1 MIQKFLNLTSS
12 TESKQITGEAQYEDA
27 LNLIRGYL
35 TYIFNWEY
43 KRTQDRRKAMFTRAT
58 FANAQGYVSRSLMN
72 EMLLDNL
79 ITWQRIN
86 LNGIAG
92 SSISCRDTPP

>member
-1 MIQKFLNLTSS
+1 
-12 TESKQITGEAQYEDA
+12 
-27 LNLIRGYL
+27 
-35 TYIFNWEY
+35 
-43 KRTQDRRKAMFTRAT
+43 MFTRAT

-92 SSISCRDTPP
+92 SSIPCRDTPP